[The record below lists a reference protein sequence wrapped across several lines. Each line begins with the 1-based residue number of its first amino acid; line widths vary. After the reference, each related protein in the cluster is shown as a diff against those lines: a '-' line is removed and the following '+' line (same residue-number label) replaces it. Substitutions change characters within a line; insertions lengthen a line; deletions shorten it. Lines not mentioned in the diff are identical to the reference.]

1 MKNFLERF
9 GPWAIVTGAS
19 SGIGEA
25 FARRLAE
32 LGMNLVLVARREDR
46 LRTLAGELERQHN
59 IKTRVAAADLSRDD
73 FLPAV
78 EQATA
83 DLEIRLL
90 VNNAGFAVSGR
101 FLDNDLTSEIAQ
113 LHVNNRAPLIL
124 AHHFGRLMRTRHQG
138 GMIFL
143 ASILSFAGVPGM
155 SNYAA
160 TKAHDLVF
168 AEGLARELG
177 HDGISVLALCPGG
190 TRTDLWPA
198 GVESSSLMS
207 PAAVVDV
214 AVRKLGRKT
223 TVVAGWKNRV
233 ITLATRLQPRSWNA
247 AIYGSVV
254 GGMLK
259 KAQPSQQSPQEHPH
273 THSREASR

>member
-1 MKNFLERF
+1 
-9 GPWAIVTGAS
+9 
-19 SGIGEA
+19 
-25 FARRLAE
+25 
-32 LGMNLVLVARREDR
+32 MNLVLVARREDR
-46 LRTLAGELERQHN
+46 LRTLAGELERQQN

-83 DLEIRLL
+83 DLEIGLL

-101 FLDNDLTSEIAQ
+101 FLDNDLRSEIAQ
-113 LHVNNRAPLIL
+113 LVVNNRAPLIL
-124 AHHFGRLMRTRHQG
+124 AHHFGRLMRTRHRG

-168 AEGLARELG
+168 AEGLARELR

-198 GVESSSLMS
+198 GVESSSLMQ
-207 PAAVVDV
+207 PAAVVDF
-214 AVRKLGRKT
+214 ALRKLGRKT
-223 TVVAGWKNRV
+223 TVVAGLKNRI
-233 ITLATRLQPRSWNA
+233 ITLATRFEPRSWNA
-247 AIYGSVV
+247 AIYGWVV
-254 GGMLK
+254 GGVLK
-259 KAQPSQQSPQEHPH
+259 TAKPNHPSPIEHPH
-273 THSREASR
+273 ANGQEAIR